1 MNKNLLAG
9 ACTAIVLLAV
19 LNFFAFVKI
28 GQLEA
33 KVYELKDNDTHI
45 ENVVDAVSYRV
56 DLIDESLDK
65 QEEINKTLA
74 EGTALL
80 YEILGFGGNQ

>member
-28 GQLEA
+28 GQLET
-33 KVYELKDNDTHI
+33 KVNELEGSVIYVED
-45 ENVVDAVSYRV
+45 RV
-56 DLIDESLDK
+56 DSVSTRVDFVNESLDK
-65 QEEINKTLA
+65 QEEINKTLL
-74 EGTALL
+74 EGTYML
-80 YEILGFGGNQ
+80 YELLGFGVNQ

>member
-28 GQLEA
+28 GQLET
-33 KVYELKDNDTHI
+33 KVDELKDSAVHV
-45 ENVVDAVSYRV
+45 ENVVDAVSTRV
-56 DLIDESLDK
+56 DLIDESLGK
-65 QEEINKTLA
+65 QEEINKTLI
-74 EGTALL
+74 EGTYML
-80 YEILGFGGNQ
+80 YELLGFGAKQ

>member
-28 GQLEA
+28 GQLET
-33 KVYELKDNDTHI
+33 KVNELEGSVIYVEDR
-45 ENVVDAVSYRV
+45 VDAVSTRV

-65 QEEINKTLA
+65 QEEINKTLL
-74 EGTALL
+74 EGTYML
-80 YEILGFGGNQ
+80 YELLGYGANQ

>member
-28 GQLEA
+28 GQLDT
-33 KVYELKDNDTHI
+33 KVDEPKDSAVHV
-45 ENVVDAVSYRV
+45 ENVVDAVSTRV

-65 QEEINKTLA
+65 QEEINKTLL
-74 EGTALL
+74 EGTYML
-80 YEILGFGGNQ
+80 YELLGYGAKQ

>member
-28 GQLEA
+28 GQLSTQ
-33 KVYELKDNDTHI
+33 VDELKDSAVHV
-45 ENVVDAVSYRV
+45 ENVVDAVSTRV

-65 QEEINKTLA
+65 QEEINKTLL
-74 EGTALL
+74 EGTYML
-80 YEILGFGGNQ
+80 YELLGYGAKQ

>member
-9 ACTAIVLLAV
+9 ACTVIVFLAI
-19 LNFFAFVKI
+19 LNFIAFVKI

-33 KVYELKDNDTHI
+33 KVYELKDNDTQI

-65 QEEINKTLA
+65 QEEINKTLV

-80 YEILGFGGNQ
+80 YEILGFGDNQ

>member
-9 ACTAIVLLAV
+9 ACTAIVLLTM

-28 GQLEA
+28 GQLET
-33 KVYELKDNDTHI
+33 KVNELKENDSHV
-45 ENVVDAVSYRV
+45 EAVVDAVSYRV

-65 QEEINKTLA
+65 QEEINKTLL
-74 EGTALL
+74 EGTAML
-80 YEILGFGGNQ
+80 YELLGFGGNQ

>member
-9 ACTAIVLLAV
+9 ACTAIVLLTM

-28 GQLEA
+28 GQLER
-33 KVYELKDNDTHI
+33 KVNELKENDSHV
-45 ENVVDAVSYRV
+45 EAVVDAVSYRV

-65 QEEINKTLA
+65 QEEINKTLL
-74 EGTALL
+74 EGTAML
-80 YEILGFGGNQ
+80 YELLGFGGNK